1 MSFHGYEKTDILRN
15 YDVFPKVFVK
25 GKESEIN
32 IRSLGARPAFEPG
45 KEYDVVICALEGGT
59 PWDYPATGD
68 FRELKLTCSDDLSFK
83 FRYTFDKEMMYFIR
97 FLNDE
102 GRKIIQFP
110 VYCVEKD
117 LAGRWPLTGD
127 LHMHTTESD
136 GSQCPEVVCA
146 NYRNHGYDFM
156 VVSDHGRYYP
166 SLNAIKAFKGVKTGL
181 TIVPGEEVHMPR
193 VHDQRCD
200 FHIVNFGG
208 EYSINFL
215 TETGAAIEKGHAK
228 KIRSLNGKCPEFMPL
243 PEWEDKMEKLAK
255 KIKAP
260 KDVDALQAAVA
271 KWIFDE
277 IRKANGLG
285 IFAHPTWISNVYHVP
300 EAFNRFITENKYFDA
315 FEVLGGENYF
325 EHNGFQTVKYYEDK
339 AKGIRYPIVG
349 STDSH
354 SSNPS
359 NRNAYICSTMVFSP
373 KNERT
378 ALISSIKDFYS
389 VAIDTIS
396 TEFRVVGDNRLV
408 RYATFLLKEYF
419 PLHDELCFEEG
430 RLMKQ
435 YVTGTEE
442 ERAEAKAVLNVIGDR
457 VQKHREKYFDF

>member
-1 MSFHGYEKTDILRN
+1 MSFHGYEKSDLLRN
-15 YDVFPKVFVK
+15 YDVFPKVLVK
-25 GKESEIN
+25 DKEAEIN
-32 IRSLGARPAFEPG
+32 IRCLGGRRIFEPG
-45 KEYDVVICALEGGT
+45 KEYKVLMCALECGR
-59 PWDYPATGD
+59 PSDYPATGD
-68 FRELKLTCSDDLSFK
+68 YREIKLTCNEEGGFR
-83 FRYTFDKEMMYFIR
+83 FRYTFDKEMKYFIR

-102 GRKIIQFP
+102 GKRLIQFP

-127 LHMHTTESD
+127 LHIHSTESD
-136 GSQCPEVVCA
+136 GNQRPEVVCA
-146 NYRNHGYDFM
+146 NYRRHGYDFM

-166 SLNAIKAFKGVKTGL
+166 SLNAIKAYKGVKTGL
-181 TIVPGEEVHMPR
+181 NIVPGEEVHMPA
-193 VHDQRCD
+193 VHGQKCD
-200 FHIVNFGG
+200 YHIVNFGG

-215 TETGAAIEKGHAK
+215 TETNGVKENGHAK

-243 PEWEDKMEKLAK
+243 NEWEDKMEKLAGK
-255 KIKAP
+255 LKTP
-260 KDVDALQAAVA
+260 DDVDAVPAAVA

-285 IFAHPTWISNVYHVP
+285 IFAHPTWINDVYHVP
-300 EAFNRFITENKYFDA
+300 EAFNRYITENRFFDA

-325 EHNGFQTVKYYEDK
+325 EHNGYQTIKYYEDK
-339 AKGIRYPIVG
+339 AKGIKYPIVG

-354 SSNPS
+354 SSYPS

-378 ALISSIKDFYS
+378 AIISSIKDYYS

-396 TEFRVVGDNRLV
+396 TEFRIVGDNRLV
-408 RYATFLLKEYF
+408 RYATFLLNEYF
-419 PLHDELCFEEG
+419 PLHDELCYEEG

-435 YVTGTEE
+435 YVTGTEKE
-442 ERAEAKAVLNVIGDR
+442 KAEAKAVLDVIGDR